1 MSLTYLDPQMI
12 EQPVDLLNADNI
24 VTTAM
29 TVSSLSADFIKYNY
43 TITETVCA
51 AQKVFSDSDSS
62 KAFHFDTGGYGGTI
76 TAVLSSGL
84 TDGFNITILNIDSA
98 RSLGSN
104 TVSLSSDVGIIT
116 PNYSV
121 TNSFTNTGMLIYK
134 HNNEFYGVGT
144 FD

>member
-24 VTTAM
+24 VTTTM
-29 TVSSLSADFIKYNY
+29 SVSSLSANFIRYNY
-43 TITETVCA
+43 TVTETVCA
-51 AQKVFSDSDSS
+51 AQKIFSNNDNS

-76 TAVLSSGL
+76 TAILSSGL
-84 TDGFNITILNIDSA
+84 IDGFNITILNIDSA

-104 TVSLSSDVGIIT
+104 TISLSSNVSIIT
-116 PNYSV
+116 PNYST